1 MENTILGCM
10 SSILEKLKDPD
21 SRRERLI
28 FSEDRFD
35 EIKEE
40 TDYLNERMGLSPI
53 QSLLLSALVENATS
67 CKCSLSELASYLGLN
82 YVKLLTYAKD
92 IDYLWDNW
100 FIRRR
105 GSDIRVPADV
115 IDEFSENRPYKK
127 PVTTGLS
134 TKDILSRFE
143 KLFVLRREESITS
156 KQLMRELDEIMY
168 NNPETSVGASVKKYM
183 VDGNKYIYDIDE
195 RMMLYLLLYFYDS
208 KNADMIS
215 MDDLKDYYD
224 DSEAFIFIQAEFE
237 NGDLKLQRNGII
249 ENSFSDG
256 LLAKDLFHIKDS
268 VKKEFLADKGG
279 LHKQSRY
286 VFDME
291 PERIT
296 TKEMFYNNSEKKQID
311 TLRELL
317 SQEKLS
323 RVYEKMKSKGLRT
336 GFSCLFYGA
345 PGTGKT
351 ETVYQLAK
359 ETGRKIIITDVSKLK
374 NCFVGETEKNVRSL
388 FRDYS
393 SACSEAE
400 ITPILLFN
408 EADAIFG
415 VRKEKARDAVDKME
429 NSVQNI
435 ILQEMENLNGIL
447 IATTNLTANLDPAF
461 ERRFLYKVKFNKPD
475 ADVKAQIWRSML
487 PDIPDSD
494 ISELSKKFDFSGGQ
508 IENIARKRTIKA
520 ILSETEPS
528 YKELESYCLEELIEK
543 ESPFKSKIGFV

>member
-1 MENTILGCM
+1 M

-143 KLFVLRREESITS
+143 KLFALRREESITS

-208 KNADMIS
+208 LDADMIS
-215 MDDLKDYYD
+215 MDDFGTGSSSLAMLKDFGAD
-224 DSEAFIFIQAEFE
+224 II
-237 NGDLKLQRNGII
+237 KLDMFKEVFKGLDFVPLGI
-249 ENSFSDG
+249 
-256 LLAKDLFHIKDS
+256 IKDS
-268 VKKEFLADKGG
+268 LNASLYDFKKKVTTIISSTEFDNIKLF
-279 LHKQSRY
+279 LN
-286 VFDME
+286 
-291 PERIT
+291 I
-296 TKEMFYNNSEKKQID
+296 YNH
-311 TLRELL
+311 
-317 SQEKLS
+317 
-323 RVYEKMKSKGLRT
+323 
-336 GFSCLFYGA
+336 
-345 PGTGKT
+345 
-351 ETVYQLAK
+351 
-359 ETGRKIIITDVSKLK
+359 
-374 NCFVGETEKNVRSL
+374 
-388 FRDYS
+388 
-393 SACSEAE
+393 
-400 ITPILLFN
+400 
-408 EADAIFG
+408 
-415 VRKEKARDAVDKME
+415 
-429 NSVQNI
+429 
-435 ILQEMENLNGIL
+435 
-447 IATTNLTANLDPAF
+447 
-461 ERRFLYKVKFNKPD
+461 
-475 ADVKAQIWRSML
+475 
-487 PDIPDSD
+487 
-494 ISELSKKFDFSGGQ
+494 
-508 IENIARKRTIKA
+508 
-520 ILSETEPS
+520 
-528 YKELESYCLEELIEK
+528 YCQ
-543 ESPFKSKIGFV
+543 